1 MSQVL
6 GPLKIYTE
14 DINSMIDDLSS
25 AGVKTSA
32 IAIAASVF
40 ITYFVEMYQKTS
52 AEVSQYTV
60 HVHGRQNIQYCTAV
74 VRNLLC
80 VKVAMCFEGDLIM
93 HSNMQNIHSY
103 AQLELP
109 RIRRIRIRIRI
120 CSLPGSKI
128 RDPDP

>member
-52 AEVSQYTV
+52 AEVSRYTV

-93 HSNMQNIHSY
+93 QSNMQNIHSY
-103 AQLELP
+103 AQ
-109 RIRRIRIRIRI
+109 
-120 CSLPGSKI
+120 
-128 RDPDP
+128 

>member
-52 AEVSQYTV
+52 AEVSTHARMLVKIYILLHAV
-60 HVHGRQNIQYCTAV
+60 FVIYC
-74 VRNLLC
+74 
-80 VKVAMCFEGDLIM
+80 E
-93 HSNMQNIHSY
+93 
-103 AQLELP
+103 
-109 RIRRIRIRIRI
+109 
-120 CSLPGSKI
+120 
-128 RDPDP
+128 